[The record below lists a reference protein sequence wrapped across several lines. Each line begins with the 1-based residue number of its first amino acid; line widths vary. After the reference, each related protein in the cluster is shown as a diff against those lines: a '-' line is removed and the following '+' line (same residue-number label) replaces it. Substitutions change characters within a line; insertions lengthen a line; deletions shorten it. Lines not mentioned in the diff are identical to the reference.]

1 MNREKKGE
9 KYIKF
14 EHEPHTSTHT
24 HSYISEKF
32 YFCNPNMSQ
41 NEM

>member
-1 MNREKKGE
+1 MKRETKGE

-14 EHEPHTSTHT
+14 EHETHTHT